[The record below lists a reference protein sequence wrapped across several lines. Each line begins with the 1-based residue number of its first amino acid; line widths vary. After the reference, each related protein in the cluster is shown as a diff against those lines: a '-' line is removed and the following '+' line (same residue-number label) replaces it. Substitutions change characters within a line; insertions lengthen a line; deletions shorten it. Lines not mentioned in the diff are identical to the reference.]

1 MIPKVPR
8 WLEWIVL
15 ITIPITLIVTAIGV
29 FKSEKQGITVE
40 IVRSNELTSV
50 QNVPNL
56 EVQYYYKEQRV
67 DHLWDVSIRI
77 INTGNKTVIGKGLQ
91 KTIINDAIFLD
102 FTEGSTILKM
112 DILENDPLISI
123 ASVNDN
129 KVKLS
134 FDQWRED
141 EDVLIDLYLRTSID
155 TLESMLPHISR
166 RDLINGE
173 VKILDVRSEVTARSM
188 IEQFPAV
195 IRSTIKVLAIIW
207 GFISVIVIAAF
218 PFGVI
223 SSVISAIR
231 LRSWKQKNMEKFTIF
246 IDANNQIDASRKEEI
261 LARPYQLDSEL
272 WVEFEGD
279 KIKLGDMA
287 MESLEEGAKLFGFFL
302 LAIIILLMLDHIITT
317 L

>member
-15 ITIPITLIVTAIGV
+15 ITIPITLVVTAIGV

-40 IVRSNELTSV
+40 IIRSNELTSV

-56 EVQYYYKEQRV
+56 EVQYYYTGQRI

-77 INTGNKTVIGKGLQ
+77 INTGNKTIIGKGLQ

-102 FTEGSTILKM
+102 FAEETTILKI

-123 ASVNDN
+123 ASVNNN

-155 TLESMLPHISR
+155 TLESMLPHASR
-166 RDLINGE
+166 RNLIDGNID
-173 VKILDVRSEVTARSM
+173 ILDVRKSIDEKSVIAQS
-188 IEQFPAV
+188 PSA
-195 IRSTIKVLAIIW
+195 IRSIIKIMAYIWLLIACVIIF
-207 GFISVIVIAAF
+207 GTPFAF
-218 PFGVI
+218 I
-223 SSVISAIR
+223 SSVINVLR
-231 LRSWKQKNMEKFTIF
+231 LRSWKQKNMEKFKIF
-246 IDANNQIDASRKEEI
+246 IETNDRIDAKKKEKI
-261 LARPYQLDSEL
+261 IARPYQLDSEL
-272 WVEFEGD
+272 WDEFEGD
-279 KIKLGDMA
+279 KLKVDEIVMDDFA
-287 MESLEEGAKLFGFFL
+287 TVITFISLFL
-302 LAIIILLMLDHIITT
+302 IAIIAFLMIEHVITT